1 MNQPDDNLPEST
13 PDREDLLIRNLF
25 LCKTP
30 REAAKKAGYSDSY
43 TESGL
48 IYRRLKSPKM
58 QEKIR
63 RYAIANELLNI
74 PAILDLERGAIK
86 YLQDKPQE
94 LPKFAAI
101 LKQKKQIAGL
111 LQQDVVPTA
120 PTINIKEVRNLMLN
134 VSHNERIT
142 ADNQG
147 TQVQDAEVIE

>member
-30 REAAKKAGYSDSY
+30 REAARKAGYSESY

-48 IYRRLKSPKM
+48 IYRRLKSPKL

-63 RYAIANELLNI
+63 QYAIANELLNI

-111 LQQDVVPTA
+111 LQQDTTPTA
-120 PTINIKEVRNLMLN
+120 PTINIKEVRTLMLN
-134 VSHNERIT
+134 VPQDKVTSGDQTGDIL
-142 ADNQG
+142 
-147 TQVQDAEVIE
+147 DAEIE